1 MALNTAKAQQLFS
14 VFGSETTRLDKAG
27 GVREGRER
35 GEVSRIECWNPG
47 NDQELY
53 YVPLGGNRHGGRE
66 TRRRAKSVRCRRNQ
80 DALGVFRVRAAVE
93 HKVPLTTWLSLG

>member
-1 MALNTAKAQQLFS
+1 MYSLPSVKTMALNTAKAQQLFS

-53 YVPLGGNRHGGRE
+53 VPLGGNRHGGRE
-66 TRRRAKSVRCRRNQ
+66 TRRRANSVRVLRKQ
-80 DALGVFRVRAAVE
+80 DALWVLRVREAVE
-93 HKVPLTTWLSLG
+93 L

>member
-35 GEVSRIECWNPG
+35 GEVSRIENPG
-47 NDQELY
+47 NDQEL

-66 TRRRAKSVRCRRNQ
+66 TRRRANSVRVLRKQ
-80 DALGVFRVRAAVE
+80 DALWVLLVREAVE
-93 HKVPLTTWLSLG
+93 L